1 MSVVNYM
8 LDQSLEHTCI
18 EKIRT
23 YFVQRQFYKR
33 LSESKS
39 VYSICK
45 GRVEIVDGQLQ
56 VTPVGLDKSS
66 AISSLAEAN
75 AFIILPGEREDLKL
89 ELLFRYCY

>member
-23 YFVQRQFYKR
+23 YFVQRQFTKDFPKANPFNR
-33 LSESKS
+33 F
-39 VYSICK
+39 VR

-75 AFIILPGEREDLKL
+75 AFIVLPGEREDLKL